1 MLQQW
6 ASIEVLEAKPGN
18 AILERMLLQAPD
30 NWPLILEEVKD
41 TARVRGRDSLSGCPC
56 RLTWRAGRLTR
67 VAECETQETRG
78 ALLV

>member
-30 NWPLILEEVKD
+30 NWPLILKEVKD
-41 TARVRGRDSLSGCPC
+41 TAREGVTLSQAA
-56 RLTWRAGRLTR
+56 L
-67 VAECETQETRG
+67 VA
-78 ALLV
+78 